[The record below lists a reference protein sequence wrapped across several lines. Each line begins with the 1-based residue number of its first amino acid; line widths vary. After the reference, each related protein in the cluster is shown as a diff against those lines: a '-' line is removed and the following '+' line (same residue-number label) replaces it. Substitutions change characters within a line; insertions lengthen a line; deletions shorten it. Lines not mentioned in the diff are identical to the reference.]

1 MSTRQLIARL
11 NTHHRV
17 RTATFGVATALVLV
31 GAAGGVA
38 AADPPALN
46 RETCTTAAM
55 NVQAWPGTMSNGDD
69 EVQLVSDAYV
79 SYVSHK
85 AGCTPDLST
94 R

>member
-1 MSTRQLIARL
+1 MSIRPRIARPS
-11 NTHHRV
+11 THHRA

-31 GAAGGVA
+31 GVTGGVA

-55 NVQAWPGTMSNGDD
+55 NVQAWPGTMSTGGD

-79 SYVSHK
+79 SYVSHQ
-85 AGCTPDLST
+85 AGCTPDLTT